1 MTIVSSA
8 SHLRPGGW
16 LRHLPRRTWTGSKQ
30 FRPVLILLV
39 LVFVILAFSQPAFA
53 TTTNLQNLLTAVSVL
68 WIVAMGMTFVLL
80 TGGADLSVGAV
91 AALVGIFLAKLVETG
106 MNAGLAIAI
115 TLAFGATVGALAN
128 GLLIGRFRVSF
139 FVVTLASMIA
149 LTGVVNLWSGTQ
161 SLPVNSTSITNL
173 AADKFLGLSGP
184 VWIMIAMFVIS
195 LSLQRQ
201 TYFGRDVYAVGGSA
215 TAAHLSGIR
224 VSRTIMLV
232 YAFAALC
239 AAIGGIVGISRIGI
253 ASPQVDANLPLQ
265 AIAAVLLG
273 GTLLSGGSG
282 GVGGTALGVLFIGV
296 LSNGLSIAGVQSF
309 WQQVVTG
316 VILIVAVVGDRLG
329 GLQSLIRARRPPAEP
344 PDSGLFGKALPL
356 PLLIPR
362 HGRVQP
368 QPESNQ
374 SAIQPRSSRPR
385 T

>member
-8 SHLRPGGW
+8 SHLLPGGW

-39 LVFVILAFSQPAFA
+39 LVFVILAFSQPAFT

-91 AALVGIFLAKLVETG
+91 AALVGIFLAKLVATG

-115 TLAFGATVGALAN
+115 TLAFGAAVGALVN
-128 GLLIGRFRVSF
+128 GLLIGRFGVSF

-173 AADKFLGLSGP
+173 AVDKFLGLSGP

-195 LSLQRQ
+195 LYLQRQ

-344 PDSGLFGKALPL
+344 PDSGPFGKDPSVAP
-356 PLLIPR
+356 
-362 HGRVQP
+362 
-368 QPESNQ
+368 
-374 SAIQPRSSRPR
+374 ADTATRPGPAAAR
-385 T
+385 EQTVGDPGTF